1 MTAVAVI
8 VAGGSGSRFGGDT
21 PKQYLVLGGR
31 PMLELTLSRFMAASS
46 IRSIVVVVAA
56 DRVAALQA
64 ELPRHFTKVQQV
76 VAGGATRQDSMA
88 CGVMALAVE
97 PDTIVAVHDA
107 ARPFIFPETIDA
119 CVTAARQ
126 HGAAI
131 VALNARDTIKQIDTA
146 HVITKTIPRETIW
159 QAQTPQAFRCEL
171 LQRAIKHAR
180 ETGVQ
185 GTDEAALVE
194 ALGVPVMVVP
204 GHPWNI
210 KVTTPDDM
218 VLAEA
223 INQRI
228 ADA

>member
-8 VAGGSGSRFGGDT
+8 VAGGMGSRFGGET
-21 PKQYLVLGGR
+21 PKQYLSVGGR
-31 PMLELTLSRFMAASS
+31 PMLELTLSRFMAATS
-46 IRSIVVVVAA
+46 IYSMIVVVAA

-64 ELPRHFTKVQQV
+64 ELPRRFPKVQWV
-76 VAGGATRQDSMA
+76 VAGGATRQDSMV
-88 CGVMALAVE
+88 CGVASLSVA
-97 PDTIVAVHDA
+97 PDTIVVVHDA
-107 ARPFIFPETIDA
+107 ARPFIFPQTIDA
-119 CVTAARQ
+119 CVAAARQ

-131 VALNARDTIKQIDTA
+131 VALNARDTIKQVDTA
-146 HVITKTIPRETIW
+146 HVITATIPRETIW
-159 QAQTPQAFRCEL
+159 LAQTPQAFRCEL
-171 LQRAIKHAR
+171 LQRACKHAR
-180 ETGVQ
+180 ENGLS

-228 ADA
+228 LCT